1 MKNLNLTEWALGH
14 KQFIYFFIA
23 LFFIAGIFSYKNLG
37 RMEDPDFT
45 IKQMVVSVAWPGAT
59 ARQMEEQVTD
69 KIEKKLQDL
78 PGLKYLKSYSTPGR
92 TVIYVN
98 LKEAVL
104 QKDVRSRWVEARNMV
119 NDMKGTLPNG
129 VTDPAFNDRFD
140 EVYGVVYA
148 LTGDGYTYE
157 EMREKAERIRRIL
170 LDVPSIKKVQLLG
183 VQTEKIYIEIENSK
197 LAQLGIDP
205 SLITTTL
212 QAQNAMTASGMLETS
227 SDNVYGS
234 LECLRIWM
242 ISAIL
247 PFKPMGAPSA

>member
-1 MKNLNLTEWALGH
+1 MKSFNLTEWALNR

-23 LFFIAGIFSYKNLG
+23 LFFIAGVFSYKHLG

-78 PGLKYLKSYSTPGR
+78 PGLDYLKSYSVPGQ
-92 TVIYVN
+92 TVIFVN
-98 LKEAVL
+98 LKDSVL
-104 QKDVRSRWVEARNMV
+104 QKDVRFRWLEARNMV
-119 NDMKGTLPNG
+119 NDMKNTLPAG
-129 VTDPAFNDRFD
+129 ASDPMFNDRFD

-157 EMREKAERIRRIL
+157 EMREKAEKIRRIL
-170 LDVPSIKKVQLLG
+170 LDVPSVKKVQLLG
-183 VQTEKIYIEIENSK
+183 VQTEKIYIEMENSK

-205 SLITTTL
+205 SLITSTL
-212 QAQNAMTASGMLETS
+212 QAQNAHDSFRHAG
-227 SDNVYGS
+227 DVV
-234 LECLRIWM
+234 R
-242 ISAIL
+242 
-247 PFKPMGAPSA
+247 